1 MLNGFRLKTIAKISA
16 VCCLTVGVIAF
27 SVNAEA
33 AFCGKRDDIR
43 KLLTDRYQ
51 ESSRG
56 VGMVSNKGV
65 VELLISETGTW
76 SILMTTATG
85 STCIVAAGH
94 TWQELAAEIK
104 GPAA

>member
-1 MLNGFRLKTIAKISA
+1 MLNGFRIKTIARISA
-16 VCCLTVGVIAF
+16 VCCLTMGAIAF

-33 AFCGKRDDIR
+33 AFCGKRDEIR

-56 VGMVSNKGV
+56 VGLVSDKGV
-65 VELLISETGTW
+65 VELLISDKGTW

-94 TWQELAAEIK
+94 TWQELAAELD
-104 GPAA
+104 GPSA

>member
-1 MLNGFRLKTIAKISA
+1 MLNGFRIRTITTISA
-16 VCCLTVGVIAF
+16 VCCLTIGAIAF
-27 SVNAEA
+27 SADAEA
-33 AFCGKRDDIR
+33 ALCGERDEIR

-56 VGMVSNKGV
+56 VGLVSDKGV

-76 SILMTTATG
+76 SILMTSSTG

>member
-1 MLNGFRLKTIAKISA
+1 MLNGFRTKTLKRMTA
-16 VCCLTVGVIAF
+16 VCCLSIGAIIF
-27 SVNAEA
+27 SADAEA
-33 AFCGKRDDIR
+33 VFCCERDEIR
-43 KLLTDRYQ
+43 KLLTDRYK

-56 VGMVSNKGV
+56 VGLVSDKGI

-76 SILMTTATG
+76 SILMTTPAG

-94 TWQELAAEIK
+94 TWQELVAEID

>member
-1 MLNGFRLKTIAKISA
+1 MLNGFRIRTITRISA
-16 VCCLTVGVIAF
+16 VCCLVTGAIAF
-27 SVNAEA
+27 SAEAEA
-33 AFCGKRDDIR
+33 ALCGERDEIR

-56 VGMVSNKGV
+56 VGLVSDKGV